1 MKTILKILKYSIVS
15 IIVLFA
21 LLIGIY
27 WKSAIPFEDLK
38 KKYTNTESQFIE
50 VDGLQVHFRDEGKQ
64 NDTLP
69 IVLIH
74 GAAASLHTWEGW
86 VNSLKAEHRVVTL
99 DLPAFGL
106 TGPNKTGI
114 YSMEYYTQFIEK
126 FLEKRQISRCILGG
140 NSLGGAITWQY
151 ALAYPHKVSKMIL
164 VDAAGY
170 PMQTKSTPVGFR
182 LAKIPVLSD
191 ILQNL
196 SIRSITKTS
205 VLNVF
210 VQKEKV
216 TDALIDRYH
225 DLTLREGNRKAL
237 FDMLKQKDFFDNGK
251 YSKINTLNMPTLI
264 LWGAGDEL
272 LLPSMGQ
279 HFHDDLPN
287 DTLIVLN
294 NLGHTPMEEDVD
306 KTVNIVKA
314 FLTNK

>member
-1 MKTILKILKYSIVS
+1 MKTIFKILKYTIVS

-27 WKSAIPFEDLK
+27 WKNAIPFEDLK
-38 KKYTNTESQFIE
+38 KKYTNTASQFIE

-114 YSMEYYTQFIEK
+114 YSMDYYTQFIEK

-170 PMQTKSTPVGFR
+170 PMQLKSLPIGFKV
-182 LAKIPVLSD
+182 ATIPILRD
-191 ILQNL
+191 ILKNL
-196 SIRSITKTS
+196 SIRSIIKKS
-205 VLNVF
+205 VLDVF

-216 TDALIDRYH
+216 TDALIDRYEE
-225 DLTLREGNRKAL
+225 LGLREGNRKA
-237 FDMLKQKDFFDNGK
+237 FYDMMKHSDLLNNDN
-251 YSKINTLNMPTLI
+251 YLKINTLNMPTLV

-272 LLPSMGQ
+272 LPPSMGQ